1 MQPIWRP
8 FARFALIAALGLPA
22 AALSAHSAQ
31 AQGKLDATYTASLAG
46 IPLGKG
52 AWVVDVGDEQFTAA
66 TSGVTTGLLRVFASG
81 QGSGISRGYVSNG
94 TLIPASYAA
103 TITASKKTEDL
114 RMTLVGGVIKDLSI
128 EPPSPP
134 QPERIPVTEAHLR
147 GVIDPM
153 TGSLL
158 RVSGTGDVMV
168 PEACGGRTV
177 AIFDGRMRYD
187 LAFAFKRLEFGQGG
201 KGLCRSRAGLRG
213 LFQAGCRLHSG
224 PAGDQIPDRAARHGS
239 VAGADRR
246 HAHPGAVSRN
256 HPDPDGNRGAAG
268 QSVHCYGR
276 SAAPD
281 PDEHQ
286 RAVSLTRRAR
296 FAVKKCD
303 PARVFALNSKG
314 VRSPRRR

>member
-1 MQPIWRP
+1 MQPIWRS

-22 AALSAHSAQ
+22 GAISAHSAR

-81 QGSGISRGYVSNG
+81 QGSGIARGYVSNG
-94 TLIPASYAA
+94 MLIPASYAA

-128 EPPSPP
+128 DPPSPP

-187 LAFAFKRLEFGQGG
+187 LAFAFKRLDSVKAD
-201 KGLCRSRAGLRG
+201 KGYA
-213 LFQAGCRLHSG
+213 G
-224 PAGDQIPDRAARHGS
+224 PALVCAVYFRPVAGYIPDRPAIKYLIEQRDMEAWL
-239 VAGADRR
+239 VPIAGTRILAPFRVTI
-246 HAHPGAVSRN
+246 PTPMGTGALQAN
-256 HPDPDGNRGAAG
+256 QFIATAG
-268 QSVHCYGR
+268 PPRPTPTSI
-276 SAAPD
+276 
-281 PDEHQ
+281 
-286 RAVSLTRRAR
+286 
-296 FAVKKCD
+296 
-303 PARVFALNSKG
+303 KG
-314 VRSPRRR
+314 Q

>member
-1 MQPIWRP
+1 MQPIWRS

-22 AALSAHSAQ
+22 GAISAHSAR

-103 TITASKKTEDL
+103 TITASKKTEGL

-128 EPPSPP
+128 DPPSPP

-187 LAFAFKRLEFGQGG
+187 LAFAFKRLDSVKAD
-201 KGLCRSRAGLRG
+201 KGYA
-213 LFQAGCRLHSG
+213 G
-224 PAGDQIPDRAARHGS
+224 PALVCAVYFRPVAGYIPDRPAIKYLIEQRDMEAWL
-239 VAGADRR
+239 VPIAGTRILAPFRVTI
-246 HAHPGAVSRN
+246 PTPMGTGALQAN
-256 HPDPDGNRGAAG
+256 QFIATAG
-268 QSVHCYGR
+268 PPRPTPTSI
-276 SAAPD
+276 
-281 PDEHQ
+281 
-286 RAVSLTRRAR
+286 
-296 FAVKKCD
+296 
-303 PARVFALNSKG
+303 KG
-314 VRSPRRR
+314 Q

>member
-8 FARFALIAALGLPA
+8 FARFALIAALGLPT

-114 RMTLVGGVIKDLSI
+114 RMTLVGGVIKDMSI
-128 EPPSPP
+128 DPPSPP

-187 LAFAFKRLEFGQGG
+187 LSFAFKRLDSVKAD
-201 KGLCRSRAGLRG
+201 KGYA
-213 LFQAGCRLHSG
+213 G
-224 PAGDQIPDRAARHGS
+224 PALVCAVYFRPVAGYIPDRPAIKYLIDQRDMEAWL
-239 VAGADRR
+239 VPIAGTRILVPFR
-246 HAHPGAVSRN
+246 VTIPTPMGTGALQAN
-256 HPDPDGNRGAAG
+256 QFIATAG
-268 QSVHCYGR
+268 PPRPTPTSI
-276 SAAPD
+276 
-281 PDEHQ
+281 
-286 RAVSLTRRAR
+286 
-296 FAVKKCD
+296 
-303 PARVFALNSKG
+303 KG
-314 VRSPRRR
+314 Q